1 MGDVYQAR
9 RIARHSV
16 PDPRVGI
23 AASVICGESLPAA
36 PPGGAGRRWSR
47 CITKDAVDLAV

>member
-47 CITKDAVDLAV
+47 LHH